1 MNKNLE
7 KILLEM
13 FGDPIDS
20 KFGIKIGQLP
30 GIKTFGNVG
39 VRNKETND
47 ALDLVCKSCGI
58 MPIQGRCDCDTSDEC
73 PVCGQMPVDLN
84 SSCSCGSTKTSYAK
98 NKVQEQESINTQEAI
113 NQSSQSSVSSPAGV
127 SEDDEDEDKL
137 KET

>member
-20 KFGIKIGQLP
+20 KFGMKIGQLP
-30 GIKTFGNVG
+30 GIKTFGSVG

-47 ALDLVCKSCGI
+47 DLDLVCKSCGI
-58 MPIQGRCDCDTSDEC
+58 MPIQGKCDCDTSDEC

-98 NKVQEQESINTQEAI
+98 NNVQEQESINTRETI
-113 NQSSQSSVSSPAGV
+113 NQPSQSSVASDV

>member
-1 MNKNLE
+1 
-7 KILLEM
+7 M

-20 KFGIKIGQLP
+20 KFGMKIGQLP
-30 GIKTFGNVG
+30 GIKTFGSVG

-58 MPIQGRCDCDTSDEC
+58 MPIQGKCDCDTSDEC

-84 SSCSCGSTKTSYAK
+84 SSCSCGSTKTSYTK
-98 NKVQEQESINTQEAI
+98 NNVQEQESINTRETI
-113 NQSSQSSVSSPAGV
+113 NQPSQSSVASDV

>member
-20 KFGIKIGQLP
+20 KFGMKIGQLP
-30 GIKTFGNVG
+30 GIKTFGSVG

-58 MPIQGRCDCDTSDEC
+58 MPIQGKCDCDTSYEC

-98 NKVQEQESINTQEAI
+98 NNVQEQESINTRETI
-113 NQSSQSSVSSPAGV
+113 NQPSQSSVASDV

>member
-20 KFGIKIGQLP
+20 KFGMKIGQLP
-30 GIKTFGNVG
+30 GIKTFGSVG

-58 MPIQGRCDCDTSDEC
+58 MPIQGKCDCDTSDEC

-98 NKVQEQESINTQEAI
+98 NNVQEQESINTRETI
-113 NQSSQSSVSSPAGV
+113 NQPSQSSVASDV

>member
-20 KFGIKIGQLP
+20 KFGTKIGQLP
-30 GIKTFGNVG
+30 GIKTLGSAG

-58 MPIQGRCDCDTSDEC
+58 MPIQGKCDCDTSDEC

-98 NKVQEQESINTQEAI
+98 NNVQEQESINTRETI
-113 NQSSQSSVSSPAGV
+113 NQPSQSSVASDV

>member
-1 MNKNLE
+1 
-7 KILLEM
+7 M

-20 KFGIKIGQLP
+20 KFGMKIGQLP
-30 GIKTFGNVG
+30 GIKTFGSVG

-47 ALDLVCKSCGI
+47 DLDLVCKSCGI
-58 MPIQGRCDCDTSDEC
+58 MPIQGKCDCDTSDEC

-98 NKVQEQESINTQEAI
+98 NNVQEQESINTRETI
-113 NQSSQSSVSSPAGV
+113 NQPSQSSVASDV
-127 SEDDEDEDKL
+127 SEDDEDKL

>member
-1 MNKNLE
+1 
-7 KILLEM
+7 M

-20 KFGIKIGQLP
+20 KFGMKIGQLP
-30 GIKTFGNVG
+30 GIKTFGSVG

-58 MPIQGRCDCDTSDEC
+58 MPIQGKCDCDTSDEC

-98 NKVQEQESINTQEAI
+98 NNVQEQESINTRETI
-113 NQSSQSSVSSPAGV
+113 NQPSQSSVASDV
-127 SEDDEDEDKL
+127 SEDDEDKL

>member
-20 KFGIKIGQLP
+20 KFGMKIGQLP
-30 GIKTFGNVG
+30 GIKTFGSVG

-47 ALDLVCKSCGI
+47 DLDLVCKSCGI
-58 MPIQGRCDCDTSDEC
+58 MPIQGKCDCDTSDEC

-98 NKVQEQESINTQEAI
+98 NNVQEQESINTRETI
-113 NQSSQSSVSSPAGV
+113 NQPSQSSVASDV
-127 SEDDEDEDKL
+127 SEDDEDKL

>member
-1 MNKNLE
+1 
-7 KILLEM
+7 M

-20 KFGIKIGQLP
+20 KFGMKIGQLP
-30 GIKTFGNVG
+30 GIKTFGSVG

-47 ALDLVCKSCGI
+47 DLDLVCKSCGI
-58 MPIQGRCDCDTSDEC
+58 MPIQGKCDCDTSDEC

-84 SSCSCGSTKTSYAK
+84 SSCSCGSTKTSYTK
-98 NKVQEQESINTQEAI
+98 NNVQEQESINTRETI
-113 NQSSQSSVSSPAGV
+113 NQPSQSSVASDV

>member
-1 MNKNLE
+1 
-7 KILLEM
+7 M

-20 KFGIKIGQLP
+20 KFGMKIGQLP
-30 GIKTFGNVG
+30 GIKTFGSVG

-47 ALDLVCKSCGI
+47 DLDLVCKSCGI
-58 MPIQGRCDCDTSDEC
+58 MPIQGKCDCDTSDEC

-98 NKVQEQESINTQEAI
+98 NNVQEQESINTRETI
-113 NQSSQSSVSSPAGV
+113 NQPSQSSVASDV